1 MLVVENNEEAAPGLI
16 APAIDGVVRDN
27 LELAFRA
34 RSPKL
39 GARG

>member
-27 LELAFRA
+27 LEPCIPCQKPEA
-34 RSPKL
+34 
-39 GARG
+39 GE

>member
-34 RSPKL
+34 RSQKL
-39 GARG
+39 RG